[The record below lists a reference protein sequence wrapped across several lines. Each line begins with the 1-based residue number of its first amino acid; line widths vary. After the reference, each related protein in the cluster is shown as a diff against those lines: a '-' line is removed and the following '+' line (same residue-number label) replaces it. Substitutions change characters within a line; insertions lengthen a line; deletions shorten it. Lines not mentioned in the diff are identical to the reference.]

1 MWVAFFTSSDEEHIF
16 ILLGIFQETEL
27 ASEKNRLSIPS
38 LPSKCFQKDENS
50 LAVVMVD
57 ITKAIIYE
65 LF

>member
-1 MWVAFFTSSDEEHIF
+1 MWVAFFTSSDEKHIF
-16 ILLGIFQETEL
+16 ILLGIFSGNRTGHR
-27 ASEKNRLSIPS
+27 KNRLSIPS